1 MNLGEICPGTYI
13 TRYYRLQSDGT
24 DSSGNGGT
32 LTNLNS
38 VSFTQLGKFASGA
51 DFGSSAANK
60 ALYSTTYPFS
70 VSNPSDVSIGLWIKL
85 NDTTDTTLLRIVD
98 VNASG
103 TTTGLRLV
111 AGYRISGGDLIFQ
124 SFLQATVNQVAEINV
139 GAANT
144 NTWYYFLCRK
154 RTSAGTIFSV
164 VNINNSA
171 ASQSAGTASGNAR
184 CNLNPTYRLVIGN
197 GTNST
202 AVQVLAVV
210 DEVFLFESNI
220 ISNVLP
226 QRQYYTQA
234 KGRFCI

>member
-1 MNLGEICPGTYI
+1 MILGEICPSYQ

-38 VSFTQLGKFASGA
+38 VSFTQDGRFGSAA

-70 VSNPSDVSIGLWIKL
+70 VSNPDNVSIGLWIKL

-98 VNASG
+98 INASG
-103 TTTGLRLV
+103 TTTGLRIV
-111 AGYRISGGDLIFQ
+111 AGYRIASGELIFQ
-124 SFLQATVNQVAEINV
+124 CLMQATTNQTVEINV
-139 GAANT
+139 GTANT
-144 NTWYYFLCRK
+144 TDWYYVLCRK
-154 RTSAGTIFSV
+154 RRSAGTIYSV
-164 VNINNSA
+164 INVNNSDA
-171 ASQSAGTASGNAR
+171 VQSTGVGNGDAR
-184 CNLNPTYRLVIGN
+184 CNLNPTYRLVVGN

-220 ISNVLP
+220 ISDTLP
-226 QRQYYTQA
+226 QRQYYTYA
-234 KGRFCI
+234 NGMFV